1 MIQVFVALNMTG
13 CGGSTRYTW
22 PFLDK
27 KIQGRQYE
35 DSVGNTAE
43 ENSIVFSPNWM
54 HQLPSNLARE
64 QYNFCSNVIFQ
75 FFSKGMANTGWPVK
89 TINGCFVIWQHW
101 FDTQP
106 VKTSWIYPKKVW
118 RPAEINPERFF
129 SADKW
134 KENKHFNA
142 RGCRKWMTNKMARV
156 CLHGKNGQQITACQ
170 ILLQWTCNCS
180 SHDRVNFRHSITKL
194 ISIHFI
200 CLSSSC
206 IMFS

>member
-1 MIQVFVALNMTG
+1 MIQVFVALNTTG

-43 ENSIVFSPNWM
+43 ENSIAFSPNWM

-106 VKTSWIYPKKVW
+106 AKTSWIYPKKVW
-118 RPAEINPERFF
+118 RPAEINPERF
-129 SADKW
+129 SLQTNGKKINISMHVDVGNEWPTKW
-134 KENKHFNA
+134 QGCVCMGRTANRSLHA
-142 RGCRKWMTNKMARV
+142 RFCCNGHAIVAVMTESI
-156 CLHGKNGQQITACQ
+156 LDTA
-170 ILLQWTCNCS
+170 LLN
-180 SHDRVNFRHSITKL
+180 
-194 ISIHFI
+194 
-200 CLSSSC
+200 
-206 IMFS
+206 